1 MSKVDPYECM
11 HQFEMAAELHVDRVD
26 THALL
31 QMHPVSGLRREYCTC
46 GLFEGSG
53 RRPRGPYACL
63 REVGGDCRAARRQ
76 SGHASTTATAK
87 CYQNNSVRFAGSAQ
101 MSPQARTLRPPP
113 RVEEPLARPSACPGW
128 RAPLIDE
135 VPTGTRLHVR
145 EGECGSQCARGQSG
159 HAGTKAPAAHRAA
172 PAQNTVQAT

>member
-46 GLFEGSG
+46 GLFEGSA

-63 REVGGDCRAARRQ
+63 REVGGDCRAARGQ
-76 SGHASTTATAK
+76 SCHASSAATFK
-87 CYQNNSVRFAGSAQ
+87 GNQSNRVRFAGSAQ
-101 MSPQARTLRPPP
+101 MFAQTGSLR
-113 RVEEPLARPSACPGW
+113 ARPIA
-128 RAPLIDE
+128 E
-135 VPTGTRLHVR
+135 VATCTCLHI
-145 EGECGSQCARGQSG
+145 C
-159 HAGTKAPAAHRAA
+159 TMAPAACCAVSAQHIVQAKCWWA
-172 PAQNTVQAT
+172 VPAQLNASAHKE

>member
-31 QMHPVSGLRREYCTC
+31 QMHPMSGLRREYCTC

-53 RRPRGPYACL
+53 RRPRGPYTCL
-63 REVGGDCRAARRQ
+63 REVGGDCRAARGQ

-101 MSPQARTLRPPP
+101 MFAQAGSLK
-113 RVEEPLARPSACPGW
+113 ARPMA
-128 RAPLIDE
+128 E
-135 VPTGTRLHVR
+135 VATCTCLHI
-145 EGECGSQCARGQSG
+145 C
-159 HAGTKAPAAHRAA
+159 TMAPAACCAVS
-172 PAQNTVQAT
+172 AQHTVQAKWWWALPA

>member
-46 GLFEGSG
+46 GLFEGSA
-53 RRPRGPYACL
+53 RKPRGPYACM
-63 REVGGDCRAARRQ
+63 REVGGDCRAARGQ
-76 SGHASTTATAK
+76 SGHACTTATAK

-101 MSPQARTLRPPP
+101 IFSQAGCLRAPPMDEVATCTCLHM
-113 RVEEPLARPSACPGW
+113 REVWNGW
-128 RAPLIDE
+128 RA
-135 VPTGTRLHVR
+135 
-145 EGECGSQCARGQSG
+145 ARGQSG
-159 HAGTKAPAAHRAA
+159 HACTMAVAGCCAVSAQHTVQAKCWWVA
-172 PAQNTVQAT
+172 PAQLNASFHKE

>member
-31 QMHPVSGLRREYCTC
+31 QMHPMSGLRREYCTC

-63 REVGGDCRAARRQ
+63 REVGGDCRAARGQ

-101 MSPQARTLRPPP
+101 IFSQAGCLRAPPMDEVATCTCLHM
-113 RVEEPLARPSACPGW
+113 REVWSGW
-128 RAPLIDE
+128 RA
-135 VPTGTRLHVR
+135 
-145 EGECGSQCARGQSG
+145 ARGQSG
-159 HAGTKAPAAHRAA
+159 HACTMAAAGCCA
-172 PAQNTVQAT
+172 VSAQHTVQAKCWWALPAQLNASAHKE